1 MSSKKKL
8 SIFQLERAAS
18 QYTGGN
24 FSFDSSPAQIQRN
37 ANYLKTFGETVSS
50 KARVNTASGWGK
62 LKNKASKAI
71 MRKPSIFKS
80 QEQGQVSDLMI
91 AWTEKGEEAGR
102 QGRNLASALTRSPSD
117 LDKPRRFSVLKNKY
131 E

>member
-37 ANYLKTFGETVSS
+37 ANYLKTFGETVSGR
-50 KARVNTASGWGK
+50 AGVNTASGWGK
-62 LKNKASKAI
+62 LKNTASKA
-71 MRKPSIFKS
+71 IFKS
-80 QEQGQVSDLMI
+80 QEQGVSDLLI
-91 AWTEKGEEAGR
+91 AWTERGEETGRKARELAG
-102 QGRNLASALTRSPSD
+102 ALTSSPSD

>member
-1 MSSKKKL
+1 MTSRR
-8 SIFQLERAAS
+8 IQ
-18 QYTGGN
+18 T
-24 FSFDSSPAQIQRN
+24 QRN